1 MDNTEML
8 LKVIYNEIILLK
20 TMVLS
25 IEARRIGLNPAVSDD
40 EYKEFILGR
49 IDELKNSVFYEMD

>member
-1 MDNTEML
+1 MYNTKML

-40 EYKEFILGR
+40 EYKEFILKE
-49 IDELKNSVFYEMD
+49 IDELIKSCFL